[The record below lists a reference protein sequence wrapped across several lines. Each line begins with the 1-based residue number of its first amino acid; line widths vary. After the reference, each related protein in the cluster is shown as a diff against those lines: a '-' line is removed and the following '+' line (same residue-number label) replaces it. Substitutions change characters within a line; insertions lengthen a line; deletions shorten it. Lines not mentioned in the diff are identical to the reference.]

1 MCIPRRRLKLLFM
14 LLDSSYKVDED
25 VTVDQRLVYANINI
39 KFPISGSY
47 KRIWYRYGI
56 ERGASVYS

>member
-1 MCIPRRRLKLLFM
+1 MKLLFM